1 MHDWQAILDQHGPL
15 VWRVAYRLL
24 GHEADAADCFQDTF
38 VAAVRVARE
47 QPVMSWP
54 ALLRRI
60 ATARA
65 LDRLRQ
71 RLRSPGHE
79 PWPDGDV
86 PAGSNPGP
94 QQSVEAAETAV
105 RIRGA
110 LTQLPPREAEVLC
123 LWFLEQLSYEQI
135 AEQLQISRNAVGV
148 LLHKARRRMRELLG
162 LPETEDSP

>member
-15 VWRVAYRLL
+15 VWRVAHRLL

-38 VAAVRVARE
+38 VAAVRVARQ

-71 RLRSPGHE
+71 RSRSPGHE
-79 PWPDGDV
+79 PWHDDLPGT
-86 PAGSNPGP
+86 SNTGP
-94 QQSVEAAETAV
+94 QQSAEAAETVV
-105 RIRGA
+105 RIRQA
-110 LTQLPPREAEVLC
+110 LTQLPPREADVLC
-123 LWFLEQLSYEQI
+123 LWFLEQLTYEQI

-148 LLHKARRRMRELLG
+148 LLHKARRRMRRLLN